1 MTDPATDAPTT
12 AEVSPPSPRS
22 PVLLVA
28 YGIAAGVFVLY
39 VIGWIVAIPKA
50 QSTAVPGTF
59 GEIMTAAGA
68 GVAIAS
74 GPLWFLCAF
83 LLTRRAPTWQKV
95 VWLAVGV
102 VLLAPLPLLIGA
114 VR

>member
-1 MTDPATDAPTT
+1 MTDALTDAPGPTGP
-12 AEVSPPSPRS
+12 APRS

-39 VIGWIVAIPKA
+39 VIGWIVAIPRA
-50 QSTAVPGTF
+50 TSTAIPGSF

-74 GPLWFLCAF
+74 GPLWFGCAV
-83 LLTRRAPTWQKV
+83 LLTRKSATWVKI

-114 VR
+114 AR